1 MKKFWNWKNKIVQNQ
16 DETSEK
22 QERIL
27 FLNGTIAEE
36 SWFDDDVTP
45 KIFKEELLA
54 DSGDITIWINS
65 PGGDCIAA
73 AQIYNMLME
82 YKGQVT
88 VKIDGLAASAASV
101 IAMVRA
107 KTPYA
112 HIVEFGSKSYT
123 LRAKNK
129 KALTIPGGSALVL
142 RKSAKIPAR
151 KGRPFIEPSFEAEEP
166 KIVSSMKKVLN
177 K

>member
-1 MKKFWNWKNKIVQNQ
+1 MKFYAKV
-16 DETSEK
+16 TSNDLTKALGSISAWDGKTRLAVENAL
-22 QERIL
+22 Q
-27 FLNGTIAEE
+27 NGTKAVARGAKQRVAQRSGKLKKSIKTG
-36 SWFDDDVTP
+36 FDRRKP
-45 KIFKEELLA
+45 E
-54 DSGDITIWINS
+54 G
-65 PGGDCIAA
+65 
-73 AQIYNMLME
+73 
-82 YKGQVT
+82 
-88 VKIDGLAASAASV
+88 
-101 IAMVRA
+101 MVRA

>member
-1 MKKFWNWKNKIVQNQ
+1 M
-16 DETSEK
+16 
-22 QERIL
+22 IL
-27 FLNGTIAEE
+27 TKALGSISAWDGKTRLAVENALQNGTKAVARGAKQRVAQRSGKLKKSIKTG
-36 SWFDDDVTP
+36 FDRRKP
-45 KIFKEELLA
+45 E
-54 DSGDITIWINS
+54 G
-65 PGGDCIAA
+65 
-73 AQIYNMLME
+73 
-82 YKGQVT
+82 
-88 VKIDGLAASAASV
+88 
-101 IAMVRA
+101 MVRA

>member
-1 MKKFWNWKNKIVQNQ
+1 MHECFFYVSNQ
-16 DETSEK
+16 EVIE
-22 QERIL
+22 
-27 FLNGTIAEE
+27 
-36 SWFDDDVTP
+36 
-45 KIFKEELLA
+45 IFKSFVKLFKSR
-54 DSGDITIWINS
+54 DKPKN
-65 PGGDCIAA
+65 
-73 AQIYNMLME
+73 
-82 YKGQVT
+82 VT
-88 VKIDGLAASAASV
+88 VGSAYNFLFGGSTAGKTVTERSS
-101 IAMVRA
+101 MVRA

>member
-1 MKKFWNWKNKIVQNQ
+1 MKFYAKV
-16 DETSEK
+16 TSNDLTKTLGSISAWDGKTRLAVENAL
-22 QERIL
+22 Q
-27 FLNGTIAEE
+27 NGTKAVARGAKQRVAQRSGKLKKSIKTG
-36 SWFDDDVTP
+36 FDRRKP
-45 KIFKEELLA
+45 E
-54 DSGDITIWINS
+54 G
-65 PGGDCIAA
+65 
-73 AQIYNMLME
+73 
-82 YKGQVT
+82 
-88 VKIDGLAASAASV
+88 
-101 IAMVRA
+101 MVRA

>member
-1 MKKFWNWKNKIVQNQ
+1 MKFYAKVTSNDLTKALGSISAWDGKTRLAVENALQNGA
-16 DETSEK
+16 K
-22 QERIL
+22 QRVAQRSGKLKKSIKT
-27 FLNGTIAEE
+27 G
-36 SWFDDDVTP
+36 FDRRKP
-45 KIFKEELLA
+45 E
-54 DSGDITIWINS
+54 G
-65 PGGDCIAA
+65 
-73 AQIYNMLME
+73 
-82 YKGQVT
+82 
-88 VKIDGLAASAASV
+88 
-101 IAMVRA
+101 MVRA